1 MISQAWKI
9 TNEEKTRIL
18 RLHENAT
25 KNHYLTEQSQTNNVV
40 DFGSVFPS
48 GEYVLGSNFSNE
60 VNNKVQDIVR
70 FIKGKN
76 LKNVTIEIESGESR
90 VTNQTPFTTPGSL
103 AEARANSLKSYLES
117 VLPRLIN
124 FKPSIVVKEPVIGN
138 TPYKIGDNKDDP
150 RYTREQFVRANIISN
165 VVNDI
170 EQSSSVM
177 EPIYLNKRIV
187 ALINTKSRD
196 SKSVASTGNLD
207 IPRTDLDFNVVKKDT
222 PIVKNDS
229 SNFEITY
236 KVPWQWWN
244 ENVTTNEISQD
255 NYNHIINNFPSTK
268 P

>member
-1 MISQAWKI
+1 MITQSWNI
-9 TNEEKTRIL
+9 NEEEKNRIL

-25 KNHYLTEQSQTNNVV
+25 KNHYLTEQFQTKNVV

-48 GEYVLGSNFSNE
+48 GEYELGSKFSNE
-60 VNNKVQDIVR
+60 VNDKVQDIVR

-76 LKNVTIEIESGESR
+76 LKSVTIEIESGESR
-90 VTNQTPFTTPGSL
+90 VTNQAPFTTPGSL
-103 AEARANSLKSYLES
+103 AEARANSLKSYLQS
-117 VLPRLIN
+117 VLPKLIN
-124 FKPSIVVKEPVIGN
+124 FKPNIIVKQPIIGS

-150 RYTREQFVRANIISN
+150 SYTKEQFVRANIISN
-165 VVNDI
+165 ADTDI

-196 SKSVASTGNLD
+196 SKSIASTGNID
-207 IPRTDLDFNVVKKDT
+207 ISRTDLDFNVVKKDST
-222 PIVKNDS
+222 IIEK
-229 SNFEITY
+229 TY

-244 ENVTTNEISQD
+244 KNVTTNEISQE
-255 NYNHIINNFPSTK
+255 NYDYIINTFPSTK